1 MITDDDNDGKNGDDE
16 EIFNSFS
23 LLNSNPAR
31 PELILLLAF
40 TIYVSAEIFS

>member
-1 MITDDDNDGKNGDDE
+1 MMTDDDDDGKNDDDSKNGDE

-40 TIYVSAEIFS
+40 TRF